1 MAGLTIRA
9 CHASQFTASRPLLRT
24 QSQYTV
30 AHTICIE
37 SFSNIMSTQL
47 PTNSDLAWDLDEFN
61 QADRAMEFV
70 RQFETTLCVYSPSV
84 EQIYSTYNMYFPED
98 WDRKLVILP
107 DAGAFHDTYYHID
120 RGAVTATGLNIIPG
134 QLIGKT
140 GLYLANV
147 DENRSLGKRQIPFE
161 AGLRTIMRSRP
172 AAEPFLPV
180 LAKGDLRELEQSWP
194 VLHLHR
200 VNPAK
205 ISHMSTLDRTTLTNA
220 ITEKLE
226 SLFLQQQK
234 ASQQAE
240 VA

>member
-1 MAGLTIRA
+1 
-9 CHASQFTASRPLLRT
+9 
-24 QSQYTV
+24 
-30 AHTICIE
+30 
-37 SFSNIMSTQL
+37 MSTQL
-47 PTNSDLAWDLDEFN
+47 PTNSDLAWDLDDFN
-61 QADRAMEFV
+61 QADRAMDFV

-107 DAGAFHDTYYHID
+107 DAGAFHDTYYHIN
-120 RGAVTATGLNIIPG
+120 RSSVTATGLNIIPG
-134 QLIGKT
+134 ELIGKN

-161 AGLRTIMRSRP
+161 AALRAIMKSRP
-172 AAEPFLPV
+172 ENDPFLPV

-205 ISHMSTLDRTTLTNA
+205 IADMSNLDRTTLTNA

-226 SLFLQQQK
+226 SLFVELQK
-234 ASQQAE
+234 ARQQAA